1 MKYFN
6 VVINNNSR
14 HTDSFYTY
22 KGEDNIKA
30 GDVVTVTFG
39 GKKEKTAYVI
49 EETSEPDLDPS
60 KVKEIISVD
69 PVISLSDEMI
79 STCLWMKSR
88 YGIKYIDA
96 IKCFIPKGKP
106 AKEGKQKR
114 PLENREGEAQEI
126 ESLTSEQAKAV
137 SIINRSLLMNK
148 QETFLIHGVTGSG
161 KTEVYMQAI
170 KKALDLGKTSIL
182 LVPEI
187 ALTKQITE
195 RLIARFGKE
204 NLAIL
209 HSRLTGRERFDE
221 WERIRSGQAKIVVG
235 ARMAVFAPVE
245 NLGLIIM
252 DEEHESTYKAD
263 MTPKYDTVDI
273 ATKRLMHYKGVLL
286 LGSATPSITS
296 YYRVNQGL
304 YKLIELKERYNGA
317 KLPKVEIVDM
327 RDELKEG
334 NTSIFSGLL
343 YSKISETIEKG
354 QQVILFLNRRGYSTF
369 ISCRQCG
376 FVLSCDLCGI
386 SLTYHKSENAGI
398 CHYCGRKF
406 PIPTTCPECGSK
418 YIKHFG
424 AGTEKVE
431 EITKEMFPDYSV
443 ERLDIDTA
451 KNKKEINRIL
461 NSFAKGKTDILIGTQ
476 LVAKGLDFKNVGLVG
491 VIASDSSLN
500 IPDYRSSERTF
511 QLITQV
517 AGRAGRGDEEGLVIV
532 QTYEPESDAIKLA
545 AEYNFDEF
553 YRREIL
559 LRQLMDY
566 PPFTDLIMVEFLSN
580 SKEEA
585 ESIATDCI
593 NFIKRCKITDDDRN
607 IFDPKLSTVFKGNKE
622 SFRFYIL
629 IKSPKELR
637 NKYVFYIDN
646 FRDRVVKAK
655 KDCTI
660 IIDVNPYSVI

>member
-6 VVINNNSR
+6 LVINNNSR
-14 HTDSFYTY
+14 HTDRFYTY
-22 KGEDNIKA
+22 KGSDDIKA

-49 EETSEPDLDPS
+49 EETEEPDLDPS
-60 KVKEIISVD
+60 KIKEIISVD
-69 PVISLSDEMI
+69 PVVSMTEEMVK
-79 STCLWMKSR
+79 TALWMTKR
-88 YGIKYIDA
+88 YGIKYLDA
-96 IKCFIPKGKP
+96 IKCFVPKGKP

-114 PLENREGEAQEI
+114 PLANKEGEAQDI
-126 ESLTSEQAKAV
+126 TSLTAEQSKAV
-137 SIINRSLLMNK
+137 SIINSHLLMNK

-296 YYRVNQGL
+296 YYRVQQGL

-317 KLPKVEIVDM
+317 SLPDVEIVDM
-327 RDELKEG
+327 REELKEG
-334 NTSIFSGLL
+334 NTSIFSGKL
-343 YSKISETIEKG
+343 YTKISETIEKG

-369 ISCRQCG
+369 ISCRECG
-376 FVLSCDLCGI
+376 YVLKCNLCGI
-386 SLTYHKSENAGI
+386 SLTYHKNENAGV

-406 PIPTTCPECGSK
+406 EVPKVCPECGSK
-418 YIKHFG
+418 HIKYFG

-431 EITKEMFPDYSV
+431 ELTKEMFPDYTV

-461 NSFAKGKTDILIGTQ
+461 SSFAKGKTNILIGTQ

-491 VIASDSSLN
+491 VIAADSSLN

-517 AGRAGRGDEEGLVIV
+517 AGRAGRGDEKGLVIV
-532 QTYEPESDAIKLA
+532 QTYSPDSDAIKLA
-545 AEYNFDEF
+545 STYDFNQF
-553 YRREIL
+553 YKGEIMMRE
-559 LRQLMDY
+559 LMSY

-580 SKEEA
+580 SYDTA
-585 ESIATDCI
+585 EGVANTCI
-593 NFIKRCKITDDDRN
+593 SFLKKCNINSDDNN
-607 IFDPKLSTVFKGNKE
+607 IFAPKLSTVFKGNKE
-622 SFRFYIL
+622 SYRFYIL

-637 NKYVFYIDN
+637 NKYVYCIDE
-646 FRDRVVKAK
+646 FRNRVVKAK
-655 KDCTI
+655 MDCTI
-660 IIDVNPYSVI
+660 VIDVNPYSVI